1 MWVAFGFCLHCETE
15 FEMVER
21 GRLGAG
27 KADVAELKNIDDHPL
42 EDRTGVVTQ
51 HVVLFLSD
59 SVVALSLY

>member
-1 MWVAFGFCLHCETE
+1 
-15 FEMVER
+15 MVER